1 MMAARILIDA
11 DSTSIHLSP
20 YIHFMNRLHHFLSNC
35 PSNWHRD
42 VLELACHAAISA
54 GQHIKAQ
61 YNQPHSITLK
71 GAINLVT
78 ETDLASE
85 RIIVDILTRDT
96 EAIPIMT
103 EEQVDTH
110 SLNMHQLWVVDPL
123 DGTTNF
129 AHGFPFFAVS
139 IALLESGRPEVAVV
153 YAPLFDELFYAVRGY
168 GAWMNSQ
175 SIHVTK
181 THRLIEALIGTGFP
195 YEIDQN
201 LADVIRRLQTFL
213 PQTRDL
219 RRAGAAALDLAFVA
233 CGRLDGFYETHLQP
247 WDTAAGWLLVE
258 EAGGQ
263 VTTFAGT
270 PYSPFYPEIL
280 ASNGPLHRQL
290 LERLQ

>member
-1 MMAARILIDA
+1 
-11 DSTSIHLSP
+11 
-20 YIHFMNRLHHFLSNC
+20 MNRLQHFLSSC
-35 PSNWHRD
+35 PSNRHRD
-42 VLELACHAAISA
+42 FLELACHAALSA
-54 GQHIKAQ
+54 GQHIKSQ

-85 RIIVDILTRDT
+85 RIIVDILSRGP
-96 EAIPIMT
+96 EAIPVMT
-103 EEQVDTH
+103 EEQAATH
-110 SLNMHQLWVVDPL
+110 SLDTHQLWVVDPL

-139 IALLESGRPEVAVV
+139 IALLESGKPEVAVV

-168 GAWMNSQ
+168 GAWMNNSQ
-175 SIHVTK
+175 SIHVTN

-201 LADVIRRLQTFL
+201 LADVIRRLQTLL
-213 PQTRDL
+213 PQTRDV
-219 RRAGAAALDLAFVA
+219 RRAGAAALDLAYVA

-263 VTTFAGT
+263 VTTFSES
-270 PYSPFYPEIL
+270 PYSPFHSEIL
-280 ASNGPLHRQL
+280 ASNGPLHQQL
-290 LERLQ
+290 LERLR